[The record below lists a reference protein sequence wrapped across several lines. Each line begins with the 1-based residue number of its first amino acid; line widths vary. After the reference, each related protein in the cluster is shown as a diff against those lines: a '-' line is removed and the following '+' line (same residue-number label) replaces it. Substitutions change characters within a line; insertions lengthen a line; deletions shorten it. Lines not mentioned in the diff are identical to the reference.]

1 LRELS
6 PEMFGSQGSEVYK
19 MLLVIDVGNSN
30 TVLGIY
36 KDQELRNNWRVGTDK
51 YRTVDEYAMLINDLF
66 QLAGLQFND
75 LDAVI
80 VSSVVP
86 PMLDTVAG
94 LCRHYFKLTPYV
106 VGPGTKTGMP
116 IHYDNPREVGADRI
130 VNAVAAYNCAKTSL
144 IVVDFG
150 TATTF
155 DVISATG
162 NYQGGA
168 IAPGVGI
175 SADALFSRASKLP
188 RVEFS
193 RPEQIIAK
201 NTVNSMQ
208 AGIFF
213 GYVGLVEGIV
223 MRMKRE
229 LPEIP
234 QVIATGGLAA
244 PIAAATDCIDQVKP
258 FLTLEGLR
266 IIYEKNCN
274 IKEN

>member
-1 LRELS
+1 
-6 PEMFGSQGSEVYK
+6 

-36 KDQELRNNWRVGTDK
+36 DGQTLKKDWRVGTDK

-66 QLAGLQFND
+66 RLSELRFSD

-86 PMLDTVAG
+86 PMLNTIEG
-94 LCRHYFKLTPYV
+94 LCSKYFGLIPHV
-106 VGPGTKTGMP
+106 VGPGMKTGMP
-116 IHYDNPREVGADRI
+116 IQYDNPREVGADRI
-130 VNAVAAYNCAKTSL
+130 VNAVAAYEQHRSGL

-155 DVISATG
+155 DVISPDG
-162 NYQGGA
+162 RYQGGA

-175 SADALFSRASKLP
+175 SSDALFERASKLP
-188 RVEFS
+188 RVEFA
-193 RPEQIIAK
+193 RPAQIIAK
-201 NTVNSMQ
+201 NTVSSMQ

-223 MRMKRE
+223 GRMKKE
-229 LPEIP
+229 MDEMPK
-234 QVIATGGLAA
+234 VIATGGLAG
-244 PIAAATDCIDQVKP
+244 PIAAATDCIDQVEP

-266 IIYEKNCN
+266 ILYERNRD
-274 IKEN
+274 

>member
-1 LRELS
+1 
-6 PEMFGSQGSEVYK
+6 

-36 KDQELRNNWRVGTDK
+36 AEEALQHNWRVGTSK

-66 QLAGLQFND
+66 SLAGLRFAD
-75 LDAVI
+75 LSAVI

-86 PMLDTVAG
+86 PMLDTIDE
-94 LCRHYFKLTPYV
+94 LCRRYFKLTPYV
-106 VGPGTKTGMP
+106 VGPGMKTGMP
-116 IHYDNPREVGADRI
+116 IQYDNPREVGADRI
-130 VNAVAAYNCAKTSL
+130 VNAVAAYARYQCGM

-155 DVISATG
+155 DVISAEG
-162 NYQGGA
+162 AYQGGA

-188 RVEFS
+188 RVEFA
-193 RPEQIIAK
+193 RPARLIAK
-201 NTVNSMQ
+201 NTENSMQ

-223 MRMKRE
+223 SRMCKE
-229 LPEIP
+229 LPQP
-234 QVIATGGLAA
+234 PRVVATGGLAG
-244 PIAAATDCIDQVKP
+244 PIAEATDCIDRVEP

-266 IIYEKNCN
+266 ILYERNRG
-274 IKEN
+274 